1 MRWTLKSRLSGR
13 SPKDRRLGDC
23 IMNNG
28 LNEARNNGVESLWES
43 LRHWLRDNQPVAI
56 AVSGGID
63 SITLA
68 TAARQSASGE
78 MLHAISPAVPPEAT
92 TRVQA
97 LAREQGWKLKIFDA
111 GEFENPDYRSNPVN
125 RCFHCKTSLY
135 SSIRQRTKLLI
146 VSGTNLDDLG
156 EYRPGLTAAKTF
168 GVRHPY
174 VEVGINKAGVRS
186 LARYL
191 GLGSM
196 AELPA
201 APCLA
206 SRVETGIKIE
216 PETLRIIHAAE
227 RMVTQATGIQVVRCR
242 LRTYAIVLELDRSAL
257 ERLAPETAAELRTR
271 IAEIF
276 NQIGIQLPVHLGEYR
291 AGSAFLVNQHD

>member
-1 MRWTLKSRLSGR
+1 
-13 SPKDRRLGDC
+13 
-23 IMNNG
+23 MNNG
-28 LNEARNNGVESLWES
+28 LRDQDRNSLLEEHRDA
-43 LRHWLRDNQPVAI
+43 LLHWLRENQPVAI

-68 TAARQSASGE
+68 TAAQQWSTGE
-78 MLHAISPAVPPEAT
+78 MFHAVSPAVPPEAT
-92 TRVQA
+92 TRVKE
-97 LAREQGWKLKIFDA
+97 LADQQDWKLKIFDA
-111 GEFENPDYRSNPVN
+111 GEFEDAHYRANPVD

-135 SSIRQRTKLLI
+135 SSIRRQTNLLV

-174 VEVGINKAGVRS
+174 VEVGMTKSEVRS
-186 LARYL
+186 LARFF

-206 SRVETGIKIE
+206 SRVETGIRIE
-216 PETLRIIHAAE
+216 PAALAAIHAAE
-227 RMVTQATGIQVVRCR
+227 KLVTEFLGLQVVRCR
-242 LRTYAIVLELDRSAL
+242 LRSSAIVIELDRPAL
-257 ERLAPETAAELRTR
+257 NALAPEAIAELSTR
-271 IAEIF
+271 VSGQFAP
-276 NQIGIQLPVHLGEYR
+276 IGIRLPVSFAPYR
-291 AGSAFLVNQHD
+291 AGSAFLVS